1 VADIKVLQPQVHLA
15 VVMEELIILIK
26 QLMERITQAAAA
38 AAAQEAVC
46 LQAGTVELEVLVW

>member
-1 VADIKVLQPQVHLA
+1 
-15 VVMEELIILIK
+15 MEELIILIK